1 MKTTQKKSLR
11 VQEVLRLLR
20 DKPRTIKEL
29 CERMKIEYNDASHRA
44 ILRDI
49 QDLRD
54 QDYSIEAN
62 NKRPQTYS
70 LTREPPPTLRADE
83 ALAAHIA
90 LRLLFHHTSNPPQSY
105 KNALEKILLTMP
117 TEIQK
122 IAQLSL
128 PNNQG
133 SNEKYFYFEKI
144 ARCWTERRVISFD
157 YLAFSTTSQKAR
169 KNELEIY
176 FVEVSRSNFEI
187 YVIGRRINHPPYE
200 VRTFMLSLM
209 KGITP
214 LDQHYEIPLDF
225 DPQAFLSD
233 AWGVI
238 GNRES
243 MLVRL
248 RFDASVRRWLENRRF
263 PGVIHHQTDENGHY
277 ILTIQI
283 GVNNKGEPQELM
295 PFIRGWGAKV
305 EVLEP
310 QELRQ
315 RWLKDAQEV
324 IQRYAGDNHASL

>member
-1 MKTTQKKSLR
+1 MKATQKKSLR
-11 VQEVLRLLR
+11 VQEVRELLR
-20 DKPRTIKEL
+20 SKSRTIEEI
-29 CERMKIEYNDASHRA
+29 CERLKVSYNKASHRA
-44 ILRDI
+44 ILRDLE
-49 QDLRD
+49 DLRA
-54 QDYSIEAN
+54 QGNSINAD

-70 LTREPPPTLRADE
+70 LIREAPPILRPDE
-83 ALAAHIA
+83 ALAAHVA
-90 LRLLFHHTSNPPQSY
+90 LRLLFHHSSNPPQSY

-117 TEIQK
+117 PEMQK

-133 SNEKYFYFEKI
+133 SDEKYFYFEKI

-157 YLAFSTTSQKAR
+157 YLAFSTTSQQPR

-187 YVIGRRINHPPYE
+187 YVIGRRINHPPFE
-200 VRTFMLSLM
+200 IRTFMLSLM
-209 KGITP
+209 KSITP
-214 LDQHYEIPLDF
+214 LDRHYEIPLDF
-225 DPQAFLSD
+225 DPRAFLSD

-310 QELRQ
+310 QGLRQ
-315 RWLKDAQEV
+315 RWLEDAREV
-324 IQRYAGDNHASL
+324 VRRYE